1 MKKYIIDEKTI
12 RKRMID
18 KNIRTIGDLALGSGV
33 SKPTIYEYING
44 KSPIPTSLVKLC
56 LFLDLKPSEIIIET
70 DEEDD

>member
-18 KNIRTIGDLALGSGV
+18 KDIKTIGDLASGSGV

-44 KSPIPTSLVKLC
+44 KSPIPTSLAKLC
-56 LFLDLKPSEIIIET
+56 LYLDLKPNEIIIET
-70 DEEDD
+70 DSEVD